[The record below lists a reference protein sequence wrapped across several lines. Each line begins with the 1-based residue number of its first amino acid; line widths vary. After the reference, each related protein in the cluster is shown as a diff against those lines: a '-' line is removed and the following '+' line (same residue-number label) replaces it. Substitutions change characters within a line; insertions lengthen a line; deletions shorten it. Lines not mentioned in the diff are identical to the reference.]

1 MYAAEHAAEHGE
13 QPAII
18 MAPSGRTLTF
28 AEYEA
33 GANQV
38 AHVLRDTGLRKGDHV
53 AIFMENHPAMLL
65 AQAGAERTGLYFTPV
80 NSYLS
85 AEEVAYVIN
94 DSRSRVVFT
103 STAKADVAAQLPA
116 LCPDVERWIMAS
128 SGRTGIAAPFE
139 SWDDAVSSQPTDHV
153 LDEQMGA
160 PMMYSSGTTGR
171 PKGILRPMYDI
182 HPSETSIAVLGIAGL
197 WRCREGMVYL
207 SPAPLYHTAPQ
218 VSVAIAL
225 RMKSTAVVM
234 EHFDPALYLE
244 LVDRYGVTH
253 SQVVPTMFSRMLK
266 LPDEVRAAADL
277 SSLEVII
284 HAAAPCPVPVKEQM
298 IEWFGPILLEYYA
311 ATEGNGCT
319 FITSDDWLAHKGS
332 VGRSVLSD
340 IHILDDD
347 GRPCPVGTSGTV
359 WFAGATDF
367 EYFNDPE
374 KTASTRRDGGK
385 TSTVGDVGYLDE
397 DGYLFLTDRKAHMII
412 SGGVNIYPQ
421 ETENLLVTHPSVL
434 DAAVIGVPNEDL
446 GEEVKAVVQPVDGV
460 VGDDGAGGGIDR
472 VLPRAPGPLQVPAE
486 RGLRG
491 RAAPTA
497 HREVV
502 QGGVARAVLGVAR
515 HPHRVSDGAVGLPD
529 DLMAWIEEVGGGR
542 VVLADRMPGGGRKE
556 AWFIDL
562 EDSEGAVHVATSCA
576 TTVPIP
582 ARTKDPWTL
591 HREATVYLALQDG
604 PVPVPRVLGV
614 HPVHQAMLSER
625 VQGGNWF
632 SRITDPAEQE
642 STARDFMTKLGGVA
656 RARCG
661 GSGPPLVSCRQ
672 LDRRGR
678 RGRARRVGAGA
689 GGAWRD
695 ARPGT
700 RLLAALAAAPH
711 PFLRRAAGVGA
722 GGHGSG
728 ELHVSRR
735 PGDGGRR
742 LGAGAPGRPHGRH
755 RVAVAA
761 GDAGAIHG
769 LPDAPA

>member
-38 AHVLRDTGLRKGDHV
+38 AHVLRDTLLRKGDHV

-116 LCPDVERWIMAS
+116 LCPDVERWIMTS

-434 DAAVIGVPNEDL
+434 DAAVIGVPDEDL

-460 VGDDGAGGGIDR
+460 VGDDELERSLIAFCREHLAHFKCPRSVDF
-472 VLPRAPGPLQVPAE
+472 VDELPRLPTGKLYKGV
-486 RGLRG
+486 LREQYW
-491 RAAPTA
+491 ASHDT
-497 HREVV
+497 
-502 QGGVARAVLGVAR
+502 
-515 HPHRVSDGAVGLPD
+515 
-529 DLMAWIEEVGGGR
+529 
-542 VVLADRMPGGGRKE
+542 
-556 AWFIDL
+556 
-562 EDSEGAVHVATSCA
+562 
-576 TTVPIP
+576 
-582 ARTKDPWTL
+582 
-591 HREATVYLALQDG
+591 
-604 PVPVPRVLGV
+604 
-614 HPVHQAMLSER
+614 
-625 VQGGNWF
+625 
-632 SRITDPAEQE
+632 RI
-642 STARDFMTKLGGVA
+642 V
-656 RARCG
+656 
-661 GSGPPLVSCRQ
+661 
-672 LDRRGR
+672 
-678 RGRARRVGAGA
+678 
-689 GGAWRD
+689 
-695 ARPGT
+695 
-700 RLLAALAAAPH
+700 
-711 PFLRRAAGVGA
+711 
-722 GGHGSG
+722 
-728 ELHVSRR
+728 
-735 PGDGGRR
+735 
-742 LGAGAPGRPHGRH
+742 
-755 RVAVAA
+755 
-761 GDAGAIHG
+761 
-769 LPDAPA
+769 